1 MLRSTAGS
9 ALKMHCEFTQGREET
24 GETEEIAGKESF
36 SSGWWLVWQHVEI
49 GAHPGLQIE
58 HFTMKNISPTFLCFF
73 SSSTWHHGGSWTKIR
88 KHTQRS
94 ASSKAATNLA
104 LMPGNRNCWAATW
117 PLLMWNIVF
126 LLKVFGFVLPWNQV
140 SCMFG
145 TGVVAESSEMMLWVR
160 SLMLRYVICYVCK
173 ISTKNQV
180 QVVFLHWACLV
191 GPVAWGS
198 FLELMIIS
206 CFGLC
211 WWRWLL
217 FLFRRHSARKDV
229 IFFENDDAT
238 YQSALLVE
246 SSFISSFLLR
256 AKCKKTFR

>member
-1 MLRSTAGS
+1 
-9 ALKMHCEFTQGREET
+9 
-24 GETEEIAGKESF
+24 
-36 SSGWWLVWQHVEI
+36 
-49 GAHPGLQIE
+49 
-58 HFTMKNISPTFLCFF
+58 MKNISPTFLCFF

-173 ISTKNQV
+173 ISTKKSSAGGLFALGLFGGPCCLRIVSRINDNFV
-180 QVVFLHWACLV
+180 LWLVLVTLTAISFPETLGKKGCHFLWKWWCNLSICTLSWKQLYFV
-191 GPVAWGS
+191 LS
-198 FLELMIIS
+198 FKSKM
-206 CFGLC
+206 
-211 WWRWLL
+211 
-217 FLFRRHSARKDV
+217 
-229 IFFENDDAT
+229 
-238 YQSALLVE
+238 
-246 SSFISSFLLR
+246 
-256 AKCKKTFR
+256 

>member
-36 SSGWWLVWQHVEI
+36 SSGWWSVWQHVEI

-73 SSSTWHHGGSWTKIR
+73 SSSTWHHGGSWTKIH

-126 LLKVFGFVLPWNQV
+126 FEILRICSALKSGCLHVWPW
-140 SCMFG
+140 
-145 TGVVAESSEMMLWVR
+145 VVAESSEMMLWVR

-173 ISTKNQV
+173 ISTK
-180 QVVFLHWACLV
+180 H
-191 GPVAWGS
+191 S
-198 FLELMIIS
+198 
-206 CFGLC
+206 
-211 WWRWLL
+211 
-217 FLFRRHSARKDV
+217 SARV
-229 IFFENDDAT
+229 LFALGLFGGPCCLRIVSRINDNFVLWLVLVTLTAISFPET
-238 YQSALLVE
+238 LGKKGCHFLWKWWCNLSALLVE
-246 SSFISSFLLR
+246 SSFISSFLF
-256 AKCKKTFR
+256 KSKM